1 MFIMKFIINN
11 LLKIIFAAG
20 ALSILLYF
28 SLLLGPLLGSVIGI
42 FFILIF
48 GEGSYLEFVMRL
60 STICIFLCF
69 TYGTINLIWSDE
81 IKTYKKRKFY

>member
-42 FFILIF
+42 FL
-48 GEGSYLEFVMRL
+48 Y
-60 STICIFLCF
+60 
-69 TYGTINLIWSDE
+69 
-81 IKTYKKRKFY
+81 